1 MVRFLSGL
9 LLSSLMLACSPTPD
23 TPRQASTSPAAA
35 TTNAQSAALP
45 ANAVARIGDRVITE
59 ADIDREFLRM
69 PERVR
74 KLKDQPAMRKNL
86 LNNMI
91 TRITLEAEA
100 RRQGIV
106 DDPEIQARIRQVTST
121 IIIQALNQRMRKQ
134 QKPTEQELRSYYEKH
149 QANYRL
155 PGTWRVRHIL
165 LDREAD
171 AKAVIKRLQQGED
184 FAALAKE
191 LSKDTSSRDRGGEL
205 PALRQGQ
212 MGPAFDQAL
221 MALDAAHPI
230 SGVVHSRMGYHV
242 IQWLSTQPAR
252 VRTFEEVRP
261 QLTMQLQQ
269 QRFRQWVEH
278 TRAVAKVEI
287 LKPAY
292 RLPDVRS
299 PAHAPDQA
307 M

>member
-1 MVRFLSGL
+1 MIKILSGL
-9 LLSSLMLACSPTPD
+9 LLSSLLLACSPTSN
-23 TPRQASTSPAAA
+23 TPEQVSTPPAA
-35 TTNAQSAALP
+35 TTAGSQPAALP
-45 ANAVARIGDRVITE
+45 ANAVARIGDDVITE

-86 LNNMI
+86 LNNII
-91 TRITLEAEA
+91 TRRILEAEA
-100 RRQGIV
+100 KRQGIA
-106 DDPEIQARIRQVTST
+106 DDPKIRARIEQTTST
-121 IIIQALNQRMRKQ
+121 IIIQALNQRMREQ
-134 QKPTEQELRSYYEKH
+134 QKPTEQELRSYYEAH
-149 QANYRL
+149 QKNYRL

-165 LDREAD
+165 LDNEAD
-171 AKAVIKRLQQGED
+171 AKAVLKRLQQGED
-184 FAALAKE
+184 FAVLAKA
-191 LSKDTSSRDRGGEL
+191 LSKDASSRDRGGEL

-252 VRTFEEVRP
+252 IRSFEEVRP

-269 QRFRQWVEH
+269 QRFREWVEQ
-278 TRAVAKVEI
+278 TRAAAKAEI

-299 PAHAPDQA
+299 PAHNPGQP